1 MAQKYFQQNHSN
13 NCLSLVYPGPRIPNA
28 QNQKKEFPISYNSE
42 NIQNKERILNAA
54 REKDQVTQKDRP
66 ISITA
71 EFSRDIL
78 KTMRVSDG
86 VLQVL
91 KDHRKI
97 PR

>member
-1 MAQKYFQQNHSN
+1 MSKS
-13 NCLSLVYPGPRIPNA
+13 CLSRSKNSQCTEPE
-28 QNQKKEFPISYNSE
+28 KEFPISYNSE

-71 EFSRDIL
+71 EFLRDIL
-78 KTMRVSDG
+78 KTMRVSDD